1 LDRVLYVIAPL
12 IAGWLLDRI
21 FGDPAEIPHPIAGF
35 GQAIS
40 YWEKKLNRG
49 KFVFFKGALLSLGL
63 ILLTFIS
70 TYFVLSVCGRF
81 SIAISTLI
89 VFFSL
94 SGKTLVKEVREVFA
108 ATLRSIEEGRLRLSR
123 IVGRDTSGL
132 SEQQIRKA
140 ALETLAEN
148 LNDGVIAPLFWYLI
162 LGAPGMFAYKMVN
175 TLDSMIGY
183 KNERY
188 LLFGKFAAK
197 TDDFANYIPARLTAL
212 IMILVSGNL
221 KSFSFVKK
229 YGNCHTSPNSGFP
242 ESALAAILN
251 CRFGGPGYYFGKLS
265 DKPFI
270 GDNEKHFNDNDLKKA
285 VSINIRAEVAMGFI
299 IVVINLICVQYV

>member
-1 LDRVLYVIAPL
+1 MDRVLYVIAPL

-21 FGDPAEIPHPIAGF
+21 FGDPTGIPHPIAGF

-40 YWEKKLNRG
+40 YWEKRLNRG

-108 ATLRSIEEGRLRLSR
+108 ATLRSVEEGRLRLSR

-162 LGAPGMFAYKMVN
+162 LGAAGMFAYKMVN

-197 TDDFANYIPARLTAL
+197 TDDFANVIPARLTAL
-212 IMILVSGNL
+212 IMILVSGDF

-251 CRFGGPGYYFGKLS
+251 CRFGGPCYYFGKLA

-270 GDNEKHFNDNDLKKA
+270 GDNEKLFNDNDLKKA
-285 VSINIRAEVAMGFI
+285 VSINIRAEVAMVFI
-299 IVVINLICVQYV
+299 IVVINLICAQYV